1 LEDRGRFGTIFLR
14 RIEAMDAVDVLKN
27 HKDEL
32 NRRFGVKSIAV
43 FGSRARGDTHDT
55 SDADIL
61 VEFDRPVGLF
71 EFVDL
76 KNYLQ
81 ELLGCKVDLGTPAS
95 LKPRLRE
102 RVLKEAVYVS

>member
-1 LEDRGRFGTIFLR
+1 MGILDILRDHRG
-14 RIEAMDAVDVLKN
+14 EMK
-27 HKDEL
+27 
-32 NRRFGVKSIAV
+32 RRFHVKSIAV
-43 FGSRARGDTHDT
+43 FGSRARGDVHEA

-61 VEFDRPVGLF
+61 VEFDQPVGLF

-76 KNYLQ
+76 KDYL
-81 ELLGCKVDLGTPAS
+81 EKLLGCKVDLGTPAS